1 MQFSGLKYILLLLSA
16 PDPSLTDL
24 ALKKKKKKKPLGLS
38 LAISASLESLP

>member
-24 ALKKKKKKKPLGLS
+24 ALKKKKKPLGLS

>member
-24 ALKKKKKKKPLGLS
+24 ALKKKKKKNL
-38 LAISASLESLP
+38 